1 MGKVGKTFTIDHE
14 LYVWL
19 ADHAEKE
26 GKKESYIINAML
38 TNHKRQY
45 TTWTCSICGTSNSN
59 DNKSCYVLN
68 DDVFCMG
75 VKDINHLR
83 KITES

>member
-38 TNHKRQY
+38 TNLKRQHE
-45 TTWTCSICGTSNSN
+45 TWTCPECNGTNHISEKVCWASTGC
-59 DNKSCYVLN
+59 K
-68 DDVFCMG
+68 G
-75 VKDINHLR
+75 VKP
-83 KITES
+83 

>member
-1 MGKVGKTFTIDHE
+1 VLLLSGGKLMGKVGKTFTIDHE

-38 TNHKRQY
+38 TNLKRDY
-45 TTWTCSICGTSNSN
+45 TTWTCSVCGVSN
-59 DNKSCYVLN
+59 DLKNKSCYTLS
-68 DDVFCMG
+68 DGDFCKG
-75 VKDINHLR
+75 VKA
-83 KITES
+83 

>member
-19 ADHAEKE
+19 ANHAEKE

-38 TNHKRQY
+38 TNLKRQY
-45 TTWTCSICGTSNSN
+45 TTWTCLVCGASNGLK
-59 DNKSCYVLN
+59 NKSCYQLT
-68 DDVFCMG
+68 DGVFCKG
-75 VKDINHLR
+75 LKP
-83 KITES
+83 